1 VSGWQLIMRTEAR
14 TGRPLAVKGIQDQ
27 AQGVL
32 WTRALRMPT
41 PAKVAGAARR
51 RPPGFYTRCGDGV
64 DLRWLDPQGITGVV
78 RANAKRALTADTRA
92 QATAAEGMSIGGWAH
107 EVDDDA
113 DRIFPGGAPHV
124 NSPPV
129 SILARFGDT
138 TADCNRPDRL
148 IVWREHGH
156 VSAGYTSGER
166 AGPSSAEP
174 SVSLALR

>member
-1 VSGWQLIMRTEAR
+1 VPGWQLIMRTEAR
-14 TGRPLAVKGIQDQ
+14 AGRPVAVKGIQDQ

-129 SILARFGDT
+129 SRFSGHRRLGKRTVFLGHWVATGVLESPLTEESPDET
-138 TADCNRPDRL
+138 VVFDRGGGSRP
-148 IVWREHGH
+148 
-156 VSAGYTSGER
+156 
-166 AGPSSAEP
+166 
-174 SVSLALR
+174 